1 MAPEICTPP
10 PELSS
15 YKSDVWSYGCV
26 ILEITST
33 REPWIDEFHDDS
45 SLFRAL
51 QRRENAPIFARI
63 CTNQLGP
70 SYLRDLLTQCC
81 TWSKTNRPSF
91 NDILQYLGIKDH
103 SMTNHPEPMSIDTP
117 VSYESS
123 VYKTDH
129 DNTLVDFKENIR
141 IPCSRSSQVDVD
153 ANRAQK
159 YQGRLTGEVYTS
171 RGNASG
177 RVIYEGPQGGRY
189 YLTASGSKVYLHK

>member
-70 SYLRDLLTQCC
+70 THLLDLLTQCC
-81 TWSKTNRPSF
+81 TWSKTNRTSF
-91 NDILQYLGIKDH
+91 NDILRCLGI
-103 SMTNHPEPMSIDTP
+103 MANYPEPMSIDTP

-189 YLTASGSKVYLHK
+189 YLTASGSKVYLYK